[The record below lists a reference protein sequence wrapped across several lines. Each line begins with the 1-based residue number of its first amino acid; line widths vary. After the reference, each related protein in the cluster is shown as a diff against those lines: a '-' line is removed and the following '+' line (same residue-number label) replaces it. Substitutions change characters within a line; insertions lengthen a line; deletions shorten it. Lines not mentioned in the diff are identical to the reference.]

1 MPKKKKPA
9 AHGAVAAA
17 AGGKLYD
24 CGAPYGKVTG
34 YNSDPHNALHIY
46 FDMSGTF
53 WPSHNEADRAKSWR
67 VCVEAYVSQFPF
79 PNGAAPAYLVTQG
92 GYPYPYPA
100 SKLLKLLPKGAFTD
114 GLDSEDETPGGQEG
128 NDDPAQEE
136 EPKKT
141 RSKSSKKT
149 EIEYD
154 DSRPGAEIADEVNEL
169 VTKLHGEK
177 GGTGDDLELLGA
189 KKKVAKYKVAPTG
202 WMCLAAKVKAALLG
216 VCFSGVKDGAAD
228 LAFTGP
234 KLRNPVAQGIT
245 RNTASTWRLVDSFNL
260 VFPVVSREEYAA
272 QTTDYRDYQLELGEE
287 GNIAKTYEYLWPEG
301 GLTRAHYDAYIA
313 TVAAMGLVRLP
324 NIYNY
329 WSTNGDRFLVPFVR
343 RTLTRD
349 MFMMIR
355 HYLHF
360 ADARKKVMR
369 GDRSKPAPPGYD
381 PIYNFRPVM
390 DSFNAAW
397 SSLAT
402 LSEYLTIDEKMIKL
416 AMHIGL
422 SRRQPNKPIR
432 DGLQVGI
439 HPEPEPEPEPYPRA
453 PPSPPSPYATGVR
466 ARFRQG

>member
-1 MPKKKKPA
+1 M
-9 AHGAVAAA
+9 
-17 AGGKLYD
+17 GG
-24 CGAPYGKVTG
+24 
-34 YNSDPHNALHIY
+34 
-46 FDMSGTF
+46 
-53 WPSHNEADRAKSWR
+53 
-67 VCVEAYVSQFPF
+67 
-79 PNGAAPAYLVTQG
+79 
-92 GYPYPYPA
+92 
-100 SKLLKLLPKGAFTD
+100 
-114 GLDSEDETPGGQEG
+114 
-128 NDDPAQEE
+128 
-136 EPKKT
+136 
-141 RSKSSKKT
+141 
-149 EIEYD
+149 
-154 DSRPGAEIADEVNEL
+154 
-169 VTKLHGEK
+169 GE
-177 GGTGDDLELLGA
+177 
-189 KKKVAKYKVAPTG
+189 
-202 WMCLAAKVKAALLG
+202 
-216 VCFSGVKDGAAD
+216 
-228 LAFTGP
+228 
-234 KLRNPVAQGIT
+234 
-245 RNTASTWRLVDSFNL
+245 
-260 VFPVVSREEYAA
+260 
-272 QTTDYRDYQLELGEE
+272 LELGEE

-324 NIYNY
+324 NIYAY

-439 HPEPEPEPEPYPRA
+439 HPELLALTLALPPR